1 MSGLTEVTIKR
12 KRIWARGLITIELA
26 CRVPLFSA
34 GQFFNLGL
42 KTGES
47 IERRSYSA
55 ASAPG
60 APLEFLLSE
69 VKGGGLTP
77 RLFQLEE
84 GDPILLDETP
94 LGFFTLNEVPAAKSL
109 WMVATGTGLGPF
121 ISMLREGAVLKRFE
135 RLVVVH
141 GVRHEEQLAY
151 REELKELSAQFPK
164 LTYITAV
171 SGSSSESKAAPAG
184 RITTHFESGRLEEEA
199 QQGFDEDSHM
209 LLCGNPVMIEDMTTL
224 LKLRGFEKHRRK
236 KPGHFNFEKYW

>member
-12 KRIWARGLITIELA
+12 KRIWAPGLMSIELA
-26 CRVPLFSA
+26 CEVPPFSA

-42 KTGES
+42 KSAEQ
-47 IERRSYSA
+47 IVRRSYSA

-69 VKGGGLTP
+69 VAAGGLTP
-77 RLFQLEE
+77 SIFQLGE
-84 GDPILLDETP
+84 GDAILLDQTP
-94 LGFFTLNEVPAAKSL
+94 LGFFTLKEVPEAKSL

-121 ISMLREGAVLKRFE
+121 ISMLRDGAVLRRFD

-151 REELKELSAQFPK
+151 REELEELSQKFPQLK
-164 LTYITAV
+164 YLAAV
-171 SGSSSESKAAPAG
+171 SGSSSLAKASPPG
-184 RITTHFESGRLEEEA
+184 RITTHFASGLLEERAENP
-199 QQGFDEDSHM
+199 FDGDSHM